1 MSDNGTVRQGDVTRL
16 LRAYAEGSEESFD
29 QIIPIVYAEL
39 KTIAHSQLR
48 RSGVRSRMQ
57 TTMLVHEAYEKL
69 AQGKTQRAADRRHF
83 FAIASRAMR
92 QIVVDSYRAEGTAK
106 RGGGIVP
113 EALVT
118 NELVDTD
125 LSESVLQ
132 FDQAMQRLASENSEL
147 AELVDLACFG
157 GLSTAEIAELT
168 GDNLRTVQRKLARAE
183 AWIGTFLD
191 ERDP

>member
-1 MSDNGTVRQGDVTRL
+1 
-16 LRAYAEGSEESFD
+16 
-29 QIIPIVYAEL
+29 
-39 KTIAHSQLR
+39 
-48 RSGVRSRMQ
+48 
-57 TTMLVHEAYEKL
+57 
-69 AQGKTQRAADRRHF
+69 
-83 FAIASRAMR
+83 MR
-92 QIVVDSYRAEGTAK
+92 QIVVDSHRAEGAAK

-132 FDQAMQRLASENSEL
+132 FDQAMQRLASENAEL
-147 AELVDLACFG
+147 AEIVDLACFG

-168 GDNLRTVQRKLARAE
+168 GANLRTVQRKLARAE

-191 ERDP
+191 EREP